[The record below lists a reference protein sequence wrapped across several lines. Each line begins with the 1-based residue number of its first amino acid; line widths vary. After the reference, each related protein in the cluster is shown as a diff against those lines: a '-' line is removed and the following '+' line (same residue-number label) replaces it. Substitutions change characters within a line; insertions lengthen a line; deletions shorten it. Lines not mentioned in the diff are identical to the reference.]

1 MLFQNS
7 IIAKYLK
14 TQPDYVGERYEAY
27 KDFFFN
33 AERQANIKSSKEEQF
48 QEGFLRELFVKILGY
63 TINPDPDFN
72 LTTEYKNAKDSRKA
86 DAAILLNGNPIGV
99 IELKDHKTRD
109 LRAIETQAFGYKN
122 NNKGVR
128 YIVISNFEQLRFYVD
143 DAVDCEEFD
152 LFNLSEK
159 DFRKLYLCLAHENIV
174 SQIPLKLKEE
184 SVSEEKSITNALYK
198 DYSVFKRELFK
209 DICEKNA
216 DKADKLTLF
225 RKTQKLLDRLL
236 FIFFAEDRGLIP
248 PNMIAKIIE
257 DVKKLR
263 ELDMEVSLYERFKKY
278 FTYLDKGYKGKD
290 FEIFAY
296 NGGLFK
302 TDELLDSLDI
312 DDNLLATHSQKLSD
326 YDFESDVSVD
336 ILGHIFEHS
345 LSEIEEIQ
353 NEINGVVTDAK
364 TSKRKKDG
372 VFYTP
377 AYITKYIV
385 ENTVGTLCK
394 NKKEELGLSFDD
406 SSSEVVTSPFS
417 HVIAS
422 EAKQSTASRKK
433 MIATLDTYREWLL
446 GLTIVDPAC
455 GSGAFLNAAMQFLIA
470 EHKAIDVA
478 KAHIYEKGDAVQLAL
493 SDIETQVLE
502 KNIYGVDINDESVE
516 IAKLS
521 LWLHTA
527 QPGRKLNNLNNNIK
541 CGNSLISDP
550 EVAGDKAFDWEKEFP
565 EVFAKGGF
573 DVVIGNPPYLRVQGL
588 RENFEKESNFYEKNY
603 KSATERFDFYVLFME
618 RGFHLLNSRGK
629 LSFIL
634 PHKFLNAG
642 FGIGIRQFIYENHA
656 LEKIVHFG
664 AEQVFEEASVYTCV
678 ITLSTNNDEIFF
690 LRVHPQK
697 IGEINSFEKF
707 SLSEISPNTK
717 WNFSEKEDSLVLDKI
732 NRNNLR
738 VKDLFKGVFQ
748 GIVSGDNKAF
758 YLYDCEEKGDFI
770 EGLSL
775 ISNERVKIEKDLC
788 KPIFTGKTISRY
800 RLKNRNECIIYPYHL
815 NDGKTVFFQEDE
827 MKRSYPFCFNYFHSI
842 KNRLETRGSESMNY
856 PIWFALWNA
865 RSIFNLE
872 IPKILTPDVCF
883 GGSMVYDD
891 VGCYHNDTSYG
902 LVLKEPSDYKY
913 KAYLAILN
921 SKIAW
926 YFLSKTGTELRGGYF
941 RFKTKYLEPFPI
953 PELDEVH
960 VETLSV
966 LAEKMQ
972 NLNKTLDRKRNNF
985 LTAIKA
991 EFDFE
996 KTAQTLEKIDEYD
1009 FKTFLAELK
1018 KAKANVSASQKIEWA
1033 GTFTS
1038 YKQECNELS
1047 QKIAATDHEIDQ
1059 KVYALYG
1066 LTADEIAIVENK

>member
-1 MLFQNS
+1 MIFQNS
-7 IIAKYLK
+7 IVAKYLK
-14 TQPDYVGERYEAY
+14 TQPDYVGARYEAY
-27 KDFFFN
+27 KAYFFN
-33 AERQANIKSSKEEQF
+33 AERQENIKSSKEEQF

-63 TINPDPDFN
+63 TINPDPSFN
-72 LTTEYKNAKDSRKA
+72 LTTEYKNAKDARKA
-86 DAAILLNGNPIGV
+86 DGAILVNGSPVGV
-99 IELKDHKTRD
+99 IELKDHKTQD

-128 YIVISNFEQLRFYVD
+128 YIVISNFEKLRFYVD

-152 LFNLSEK
+152 LFNLNEN
-159 DFRKLYLCLAHENIV
+159 DFKKLYLCLAYENII

-263 ELDMEVSLYERFKKY
+263 ELDVEVSLYDRFKKY
-278 FTYLDKGYKGKD
+278 FTYLDQGYKGKD
-290 FEIFAY
+290 YEVFAY

-312 DDNLLATHSQKLSD
+312 DDNLLALHSQRLSN

-353 NEINGVVTDAK
+353 NEINGVATDAK

-385 ENTVGTLCK
+385 ENTVGTLCN
-394 NKKEELGLSFDD
+394 NKKDELGLSFDD
-406 SSSEVVTSPFS
+406 ST

-433 MIATLDTYREWLL
+433 RIETLDTYREWLL
-446 GLTIVDPAC
+446 DLTIVDPAC

-478 KAHIYEKGDAVQLAL
+478 KAHIYEKGDAVQMAL

-527 QPGRKLNNLNNNIK
+527 QPGRKLNNLNHNIK

-550 EVAGDKAFDWEKEFP
+550 DVAGDKAFDWEKEFP

-573 DVVIGNPPYLRVQGL
+573 DVVIGNPPYVRAELLSSKDIEFYRNNYKAFTPDGDL
-588 RENFEKESNFYEKNY
+588 FSYFYEKGMNIVKEHGKFAFISNTFDKTSAGKSLRKFITDNY
-603 KSATERFDFYVLFME
+603 HIEQYIDFTEVQIFEGATTYPIILVLNKDGISDTFGYRKIPHELQGNVINIDSIPVKQVSQINLDPESWGFSSIEMNKIIQKITEYPQISKLFSKCYYGVKTAFNEGFFIDGEKRKSIIDKC
-618 RGFHLLNSRGK
+618 S
-629 LSFIL
+629 
-634 PHKFLNAG
+634 NANN
-642 FGIGIRQFIYENHA
+642 IIKPIYEGKDLSKWTNNPIDKYLLCTHNGYKNVEA
-656 LEKIVHFG
+656 VDINSYPSVKEHLDQYYPQLEKRYDKG
-664 AEQVFEEASVYTCV
+664 RTPY
-678 ITLSTNNDEIFF
+678 N
-690 LRVHPQK
+690 LRNCAYQDLFYSPK
-697 IGEINSFEKF
+697 IIWGNLQNSNKF
-707 SLSEISPNTK
+707 SFDESGSVISAPACMLPT
-717 WNFSEKEDSLVLDKI
+717 
-732 NRNNLR
+732 
-738 VKDLFKGVFQ
+738 
-748 GIVSGDNKAF
+748 DNKA
-758 YLYDCEEKGDFI
+758 L
-770 EGLSL
+770 
-775 ISNERVKIEKDLC
+775 LC
-788 KPIFTGKTISRY
+788 
-800 RLKNRNECIIYPYHL
+800 
-815 NDGKTVFFQEDE
+815 V
-827 MKRSYPFCFNYFHSI
+827 
-842 KNRLETRGSESMNY
+842 
-856 PIWFALWNA
+856 
-865 RSIFNLE
+865 
-872 IPKILTPDVCF
+872 
-883 GGSMVYDD
+883 
-891 VGCYHNDTSYG
+891 
-902 LVLKEPSDYKY
+902 
-913 KAYLAILN
+913 LN
-921 SKIAW
+921 SKVVW
-926 YFLSKTGTELRGGYF
+926 TFLTNICVVRNGGYIEVKPQYF
-941 RFKTKYLEPFPI
+941 EQI
-953 PELDEVH
+953 PVPENIKDDANEIKVCLDA
-960 VETLSV
+960 
-966 LAEKMQ
+966 LADTMLD
-972 NLNKTLDRKRNNF
+972 LNKSLQQKRSKF
-985 LTAIKA
+985 LHRLSTSEGFENIKITA
-991 EFDFE
+991 
-996 KTAQTLEKIDEYD
+996 TLEKFDESD
-1009 FKTFLAELK
+1009 FKTFVAELK
-1018 KAKANVSASQKIEWA
+1018 KQKIKLSLTQQDEWEEY
-1033 GTFTS
+1033 FTT
-1038 YKQECNELS
+1038 YKNECNELS
-1047 QKIAATDHEIDQ
+1047 QKIADTDHEIDQ

-1066 LTADEIAIVENK
+1066 LTDDEIAIVENG